1 MIKYLVIFLDI
12 TVFALLTFILF
23 IFITH
28 FHIELVGRRLLG
40 FNVTLTDSDCSLL
53 RILSFI
59 ILILGSVSCALR
71 H

>member
-12 TVFALLTFILF
+12 IFFSLLTFILF
-23 IFITH
+23 IFLTH
-28 FHIELVGRRLLG
+28 FYIELVDRRLLD

-59 ILILGSVSCALR
+59 LLLLGSVSCALR